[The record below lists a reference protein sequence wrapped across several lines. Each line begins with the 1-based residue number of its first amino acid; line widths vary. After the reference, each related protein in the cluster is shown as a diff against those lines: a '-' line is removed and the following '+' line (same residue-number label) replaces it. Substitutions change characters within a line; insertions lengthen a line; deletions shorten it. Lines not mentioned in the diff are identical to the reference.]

1 MPIQALGQ
9 LNQWLQRIYDITNV
23 PDWTAKGVGR
33 RMPLKPRGRPRE
45 RTQGQRIGPMVDAEL
60 LREFDATAAKE
71 GLSRNKALEEAMRK
85 FVSARR
91 QGNHRSVSD
100 QS

>member
-1 MPIQALGQ
+1 MS
-9 LNQWLQRIYDITNV
+9 
-23 PDWTAKGVGR
+23 
-33 RMPLKPRGRPRE
+33 LKSRGRPRE
-45 RTQGQRIGPMVDAEL
+45 RTQGQRTGPMVDAEL

-71 GLSRNKALEEAMRK
+71 GLSRNKALEEAMRS

-91 QGNHRSVSD
+91 HRNPTQVSD